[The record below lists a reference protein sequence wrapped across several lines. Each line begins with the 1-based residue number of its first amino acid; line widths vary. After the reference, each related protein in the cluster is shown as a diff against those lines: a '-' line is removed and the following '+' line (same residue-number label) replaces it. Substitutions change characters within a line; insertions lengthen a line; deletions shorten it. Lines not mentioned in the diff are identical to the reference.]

1 MEQEIGDFNKFTP
14 EFLTFKNYKNDGLNG
29 IALYPAM
36 MIDEMQKSILEE
48 VMRLYKNNN
57 ITLLDPFHGAG
68 TSLLI
73 AKELGMNQI
82 GFDINPF
89 ANLITKVKLTN
100 YSKTVFNDK
109 KKLFELLDEDRDF
122 QIHNFEKINKWFK
135 NEIILSLSKIRD
147 SIIKI
152 ESLDSRLFFWTIFSN
167 VVRRYSN
174 TRSSTFKLH
183 IKEESKIKEI
193 KDESIQDFKNEI
205 EKSINKL
212 SFDEEGANKT
222 SLICGDSLDLIN
234 ELENESIDIIC
245 TSPPYG
251 DNSTTVTYGQF
262 SSLALRWID
271 RSDLDCCVDKVDYN
285 FSSIDRLSL
294 GGTKRTI
301 EVQMKC
307 LDTYLST
314 ISNDKKQK
322 VINFVADYMNIFES
336 MALKLKNNGYMILTV
351 GNRKVD
357 NKLFPFVEIND
368 NLAKKYGFVK
378 VTEKKRDILNK
389 RIARKVSRVDSK
401 SVESMS
407 EEYILIYRKEG
418 GNIDA

>member
-193 KDESIQDFKNEI
+193 KDESIQDFKNEV

-212 SFDEEGANKT
+212 SFDEDCANKT

-262 SSLALRWID
+262 SSLALRWIN
-271 RSDLDCCVDKVDYN
+271 RRDLDCCVDEVDYN

-294 GGTKRTI
+294 GGTKRKI

-336 MALKLKNNGYMILTV
+336 MSLKLKNNGYMILTV

-368 NLAKKYGFVK
+368 SLAKKYGFVK